1 MTTTGWLAPRPKLLL
16 LPAVGL
22 ALLSASCGARSV
34 AVGPAQPSG
43 PAVLLSGLVQA
54 SPGCPVERQGHPCK
68 PRPVGNVR
76 VEARSLP
83 AGVTASTRTSAD
95 GRYALRL
102 RRGRYVLVAMTG
114 QIFPL
119 CPHVHIFVTS
129 QAPVRADINCDS
141 GIR

>member
-1 MTTTGWLAPRPKLLL
+1 
-16 LPAVGL
+16 
-22 ALLSASCGARSV
+22 
-34 AVGPAQPSG
+34 
-43 PAVLLSGLVQA
+43 
-54 SPGCPVERQGHPCK
+54 
-68 PRPVGNVR
+68 
-76 VEARSLP
+76 
-83 AGVTASTRTSAD
+83 VTASTRTSAD
-95 GRYALRL
+95 GHYVLMV